1 MAGAALHVPIAT
13 AATSTASSTPQSRF
27 SSQTYS
33 IATRSPPPPQ
43 AAEATSMLYTT
54 SRRGSTAMCPVAA
67 PSDSESDNFDD
78 AASDHNSAGTSV
90 ASTPSRP
97 LRTLHQTTNTITISY
112 VDRATSPTPQTTA
125 AAVDDSFSRER
136 RLEDTIDALRE
147 SLKDTEER
155 LHALRLQH
163 DRLAEAHRE
172 LRDTHDV
179 HRADADALRRD
190 CDQLHECAAALRA
203 EVQTA
208 RADRE
213 EALRVQRTLSAELA
227 DVRRARDAALERRE
241 RDGRTVQDLQR
252 QCREME
258 RILMRKHPDSVS
270 ALIGEW
276 VIEMYDIAKTGNCI
290 AWILAMCN
298 KIS

>member
-1 MAGAALHVPIAT
+1 MQCNA
-13 AATSTASSTPQSRF
+13 
-27 SSQTYS
+27 
-33 IATRSPPPPQ
+33 
-43 AAEATSMLYTT
+43 
-54 SRRGSTAMCPVAA
+54 SRRGSIAKSPVAA
-67 PSDSESDNFDD
+67 PTDSDSDHYDD
-78 AASDHNSAGTSV
+78 AASDHNSPGTSV

-97 LRTLHQTTNTITISY
+97 RPTSNQTTNTITTSY
-112 VDRATSPTPQTTA
+112 VDRSTSPTPKTA
-125 AAVDDSFSRER
+125 AAADDDSFSRER

-163 DRLAEAHRE
+163 DRLSEAHRE

-179 HRADADALRRD
+179 RRADAEALRRD

-227 DVRRARDAALERRE
+227 EVRRARDAALERRE

-276 VIEMYDIAKTGNCI
+276 MIIRASTEVSRDGVHY
-290 AWILAMCN
+290 
-298 KIS
+298 